1 MANPQK
7 ENGYVGI
14 ANALW
19 DEVIRRDFSKR
30 HTAILMLIW
39 RMSYGCQR
47 REATIPR
54 LQDFS
59 LCGVGP
65 NHIANE
71 LEYLEGCKVITWD
84 RDRGSFQINKDY
96 DLWQISPTKGWD
108 SERYKSLV
116 HRNLEAPRKGK
127 VNFPKQEEELDE
139 ELPETGSESSSENFP
154 KQEAAEVS
162 EHDETSQNR
171 KLELP
176 KTGSEKA
183 DEPNDGALS
192 ELQKD
197 SIKDIKK
204 DLNNIYVDWF
214 DRFWDL
220 YPKKVG
226 KQKTKEKFIKMAPK
240 LNIDEVFKGTENYI
254 AYCKKIGRFLKDPST
269 FVNQSG
275 WADFL
280 EADSVE
286 VAIVA
291 GGHQASSK
299 PSNLSYKNEQLM
311 SEIEEEVRWFERE
324 RSEADISDHPECLQ
338 PI

>member
-84 RDRGSFQINKDY
+84 RDSGSFQINKDY
-96 DLWQISPTKGWD
+96 ELWQISPTKGWD

-116 HRNLEAPRKGK
+116 HRNLETPRKGK
-127 VNFPKQEEELDE
+127 VDFPKQEEEVDE
-139 ELPETGSESSSENFP
+139 DHPETGSELGVENFP
-154 KQEAAEVS
+154 KQEVREGR
-162 EHDETSQNR
+162 ERDETSQNR
-171 KLELP
+171 KSELP
-176 KTGSEKA
+176 KTGSGNA
-183 DEPNDGALS
+183 DEPSDSTLS

-197 SIKDIKK
+197 SIKDINK
-204 DLNNIYVDWF
+204 DLNNIYAEWF
-214 DRFWDL
+214 DRFWEL

-226 KQKTKEKFIKMAPK
+226 KQKAREKFMKLAPK
-240 LNIDEVFKGTENYI
+240 LDIEKVLKGTQNYI
-254 AYCKKIGRFLKDPST
+254 AYCTRTRRFLKDGST
-269 FVNQSG
+269 FVNQEV
-275 WADFL
+275 WVDFL

-286 VAIVA
+286 IAVVV
-291 GGHQASSK
+291 GGHQAPSS
-299 PSNLSYKNEQLM
+299 LSAKNERLM
-311 SEIEEEVRWFERE
+311 QEIMGG
-324 RSEADISDHPECLQ
+324 
-338 PI
+338 